1 MSNVDKDA
9 PKIRVGTARGEP
21 RVSSANCELA
31 RPELQGRV
39 PIEGHV
45 MPTFA
50 HNLMGICQFCDTDC
64 IGTQHLGFLD
74 NCQYRAQVCICPYLI
89 IPHKWDI
96 ICQLLLPFSGAHYN
110 INGTFWVIV
119 SHFRLSTTI
128 FLRKIH

>member
-50 HNLMGICQFCDTDC
+50 KTLMGICQFFDADC
-64 IGTQHLGFLD
+64 TV
-74 NCQYRAQVCICPYLI
+74 QYTKKDV
-89 IPHKWDI
+89 
-96 ICQLLLPFSGAHYN
+96 
-110 INGTFWVIV
+110 
-119 SHFRLSTTI
+119 TI
-128 FLRKIH
+128 FDPDDVPMLRGWRDPNNKL